1 MLPRIHDNNKLENIW
16 KDALLIETGHY
27 LSSFLEKTEK
37 INKTVRTF
45 GIPAGISRI
54 QLYRAKLAHTVRGD
68 FVIISEL
75 MLLAIRL
82 G

>member
-1 MLPRIHDNNKLENIW
+1 MLSRIHDNNELENIW
-16 KDALLIETGHY
+16 KYALLIEMGHY
-27 LSSFLEKTEK
+27 LSNFLEETEK

-45 GIPAGISRI
+45 GVQAGISRI

-75 MLLAIRL
+75 MLRAIRR